1 MTEDALIDKLS
12 ELEHQLESKDRE
24 IIGYLQKIEQLE
36 DTIMRLEALI
46 PDNVRKD
53 SKKKGKKIKGDSKV
67 AIELEEKEKQIR
79 DLKNKMGFLRKEK
92 IQLQHE
98 LEKYTKKKNESTVI
112 RIEEKKEPLEAL
124 VKELTLRIN
133 KQKNLI
139 NKLKEESK
147 KEELNAL
154 KSKIADLEKELEHT
168 KSNERIKTEDL
179 SKEIKRLRNKLR
191 SSTSERKERK
201 KKSKRDKDQSK
212 EGKKK
217 GERRAAY
224 LQKKI
229 DDLKVELNNK
239 NLEIQDLTK
248 SISTLEAIKGR
259 IPERVEIKSSEDTF
273 KALSEELQRKLNT
286 ARKQI
291 QNLQE
296 QLNED
301 KIWKAPVEN
310 ESQQEIINEL
320 RSKLEK
326 LRNHEQVKE
335 EIEGASGQVKIV
347 VEDDINLALRVRE
360 LKNLVEDLEKQNDQQ
375 RLEISQLRKKIV

>member
-191 SSTSERKERK
+191 
-201 KKSKRDKDQSK
+201 
-212 EGKKK
+212 
-217 GERRAAY
+217 
-224 LQKKI
+224 
-229 DDLKVELNNK
+229 
-239 NLEIQDLTK
+239 
-248 SISTLEAIKGR
+248 
-259 IPERVEIKSSEDTF
+259 IP
-273 KALSEELQRKLNT
+273 
-286 ARKQI
+286 
-291 QNLQE
+291 
-296 QLNED
+296 
-301 KIWKAPVEN
+301 
-310 ESQQEIINEL
+310 
-320 RSKLEK
+320 
-326 LRNHEQVKE
+326 
-335 EIEGASGQVKIV
+335 
-347 VEDDINLALRVRE
+347 
-360 LKNLVEDLEKQNDQQ
+360 
-375 RLEISQLRKKIV
+375 

>member
-36 DTIMRLEALI
+36 DTIMRLEVLI
-46 PDNVRKD
+46 PDNVIKD
-53 SKKKGKKIKGDSKV
+53 SKKKGKKKGDSRL

-79 DLKNKMGFLRKEK
+79 DLKNNMGFLRKEK

-98 LEKYTKKKNESTVI
+98 LEKHTEKKNESTVI

-133 KQKNLI
+133 KQKNII

-154 KSKIADLEKELEHT
+154 KSKIADLEKELEYT
-168 KSNERIKTEDL
+168 KSNSRIKTEDL
-179 SKEIKRLRNKLR
+179 SKEIKRLRNKLQ
-191 SSTSERKERK
+191 SSTSERRK
-201 KKSKRDKDQSK
+201 KKKKNKHDKSQSK

-217 GERRAAY
+217 GERTPAY

-229 DDLKVELNNK
+229 DDLRVELNDK

-248 SISTLEAIKGR
+248 SISTLEAS
-259 IPERVEIKSSEDTF
+259 RVEIKSSEDTF

-286 ARKQI
+286 SRKQI
-291 QNLQE
+291 QNFQE
-296 QLNED
+296 QLKEY
-301 KIWKAPVEN
+301 KISKAPVEN

-326 LRNHEQVKE
+326 LRSHEQVKE
-335 EIEGASGQVKIV
+335 EIEGASDQVQIV

-375 RLEISQLRKKIV
+375 RLEISQLRKKNS